1 MMWLI
6 FGDILVYHLKFTSV
20 SRDIAS
26 CGANIEETNVLHKVV
41 WLVGGWVRRGCVIT

>member
-41 WLVGGWVRRGCVIT
+41 WLVGGGCGGGVIT